1 MPSSSSSA
9 GPTLISETSSA
20 VSQVSRTASD
30 AQMENIRFPSRSRR
44 SSLDYLSVSKIII
57 TFAIA
62 FFGVLV
68 YKYCNLRPRLDIE
81 NKLTV
86 CGGSTTHH
94 HQTSNDCCINSDM
107 VEPFLKIF
115 HQAVADL
122 EDHSANVKCF
132 TNDTYVGMT
141 LSELEETHL
150 ANAGGGGDG
159 EQVVEQENVIKDS
172 LNYMVNVLKNNPQ
185 YGILVE
191 AAASDD
197 DDEKTTI
204 RLQYLYPQVGW
215 FCWFHITFY
224 ALMAYAKI
232 AMIGST
238 VLLGLTGVFYL
249 IYKLYKWR
257 CEAILREQQ
266 DVFELVEQVLSL
278 LMKHHQHQTLVQDRT
293 RSRNS
298 SITRPGVAV
307 NHVRDQLIPPQ
318 DRKRKHKVWNKVIS
332 YIRESESRVREDIQV
347 IYGEEHK
354 VWQWIPDVQWSPLSH
369 PGPNPYVAPL
379 HMVQTSLNTTCTTS
393 SLPKMPLQSTPKSII
408 MSSSTSSTPLASPS
422 SRWQGSATRNIGV
435 PCVAPTSCL
444 K

>member
-9 GPTLISETSSA
+9 GPTVGGNNTLISETSSA

-30 AQMENIRFPSRSRR
+30 AQMENLRFPSRSRR

-68 YKYCNLRPRLDIE
+68 YKYCNLKPRLDIE

-86 CGGSTTHH
+86 CD
-94 HQTSNDCCINSDM
+94 HQNINDCINSEM
-107 VEPFLKIF
+107 VEPFLRIF
-115 HQAVADL
+115 HKAVANL
-122 EDHSANVKCF
+122 EDHSAHVKCF

-141 LSELEETHL
+141 LSELEETYREV
-150 ANAGGGGDG
+150 D
-159 EQVVEQENVIKDS
+159 VVEQENVIKDS
-172 LNYMVNVLKNNPQ
+172 LNYMMNVLKNNPQ
-185 YGILVE
+185 YGIHVV
-191 AAASDD
+191 AAASEDNA
-197 DDEKTTI
+197 DDETKNTI
-204 RLQYLYPQVGW
+204 RLQYLYPQVGYI
-215 FCWFHITFY
+215 CWFHITFY
-224 ALMAYAKI
+224 AFLAYAKI

-238 VLLGLTGVFYL
+238 VLLGLTGIFYL

-307 NHVRDQLIPPQ
+307 NHIRDQLIPPQ

-379 HMVQTSLNTTCTTS
+379 HMVQTPLNTTSTTS

-408 MSSSTSSTPLASPS
+408 MSSSTSSTPLSSPS